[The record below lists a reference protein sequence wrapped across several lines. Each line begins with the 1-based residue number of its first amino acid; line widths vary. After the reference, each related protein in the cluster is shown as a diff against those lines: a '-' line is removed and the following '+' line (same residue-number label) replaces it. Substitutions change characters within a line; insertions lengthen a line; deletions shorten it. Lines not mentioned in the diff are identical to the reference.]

1 MGGGEEALASDEEAG
16 VFKTGARLRAVPTA
30 EKEEALLVLCT
41 MWANNRGKNA
51 MPLTPKISTAK
62 KTSAKSEPFSVGR
75 KLSKSPVL
83 ALKIEEAG
91 DANATLD
98 MFSIILTIA
107 ILLQGC
113 SSMLQQF

>member
-16 VFKTGARLRAVPTA
+16 VFKTGARLRAVPTV

-41 MWANNRGKNA
+41 MWANRRGKNA

-62 KTSAKSEPFSVGR
+62 KTSAKSDSFELGR

-98 MFSIILTIA
+98 MFNIILTIP
-107 ILLQGC
+107 IRRHGF
-113 SSMLQQF
+113 SIVQQF